1 MTAVKLAFT
10 MFKYFPYGGLQ
21 RDCLRIAELCLKA
34 GAEIDMYAARLQGE
48 PPETPA
54 GINFFHLPGKGISHH
69 RQYLNFADLLREK
82 VKLNGYRA
90 VVGFNKMPGLD
101 LYYAADPCYAET
113 VRDKSL
119 FYRLT
124 SRYRTLSAFEREV
137 FAPDKETIILSISEV
152 QREFFQTIYHTPDER
167 FCNLPPGVPADRLL
181 PSDSS
186 GMGDSLRHELQ
197 IGADELIVLMVG
209 SGFKRKGVDRALKA
223 FKALPEDLLL
233 KSRLVVVG
241 DDRLDYYRKM
251 ARRLQVG
258 ERVIFTGG
266 RTDIPRFLAAAD
278 IFLHPAYQENAGLVL
293 IEALAASLPVLVTAV
308 CGYSVHVARADAGL
322 LVPEPF
328 VQEELDNHLALMLG
342 SATERSRWSE
352 NARKYVAETDLFS
365 LAERAAEM
373 IMKVAKKRD
382 EVLS

>member
-1 MTAVKLAFT
+1 MMAMKLAFT

-21 RDCLRIAELCLKA
+21 RDCLRIAELCHKA
-34 GAEIDMYAARLQGE
+34 GAEIDIYAARLQGE
-48 PPETPA
+48 PPQTPP

-69 RQYLNFADLLREK
+69 RQYLNFADLVRDKVEK
-82 VKLNGYRA
+82 SGYQA

-101 LYYAADPCYAET
+101 LYYAADPCYAAT
-113 VRDKSL
+113 VGDKSF

-124 SRYRTLSAFEREV
+124 SRFRTLSAFERSV
-137 FAPDKETIILSISEV
+137 FAPDKDTVVLSISEV
-152 QREFFQTIYHTPDER
+152 QRDLFKAIYHTPAER
-167 FCNLPPGVPADRLL
+167 FCDLPPGVPADRLL
-181 PSDSS
+181 PSGSRER
-186 GMGDSLRHELQ
+186 GESLRAELG
-197 IGADELIVLMVG
+197 IGSDEMIVLMVG

-223 FKALPEDLLL
+223 FQALPENLLQ

-251 ARRLQVG
+251 ARRLGVG

-266 RTDIPRFLAAAD
+266 RTDVPSFLAAAD

-308 CGYSVHVARADAGL
+308 CGYGVHVERAQAGE
-322 LVPEPF
+322 LVAEPF
-328 VQEELDNHLALMLG
+328 VQAELDQSLKIMLD
-342 SATERSRWSE
+342 SAAKRAKWSE

-365 LAERAAEM
+365 LAERASEK
-373 IMKVAKKRD
+373 IMEVAHKNI
-382 EVLS
+382 